1 MATITLDHV
10 DKLYPSGYHAITDA
24 NLDIRDGEFVIL
36 VGPSGCGKSTLLNM
50 IAGLEDITGGELRF
64 DDQVVNDL
72 SARDRDIAMV
82 FQSYALYPHMT
93 VRENIEFP
101 LKLSRMPKSE
111 IQDKVAEV
119 SASLGLD
126 EYLDRKPAQLSGG
139 QRQRVAMGRAI
150 VRRPKVF
157 LMDEPLSNLDAKL
170 RVQMR
175 AEIARLQQDLG
186 VTTVYVTH
194 DQTEAMTLGD
204 RVVVMRK
211 GVIQQAGSPDELY
224 ASPTNL
230 FVASF
235 IGSPSMNFMPGRLRG
250 TVVSTGFGDIHLPDV
265 LIDAASRAT
274 SESVILGLRPE
285 AFDDAYLVAPEKRDQ
300 GLTISATLSLV
311 ESTGADRFVYFS
323 PTEKEQPSEAAREAA
338 REAGVDELGGELVAR
353 LTNAT
358 RVVTGD
364 TMDLW
369 FSPESLYLFDG
380 ETGDALRRDEVAVQ

>member
-10 DKLYPSGYHAITDA
+10 DKLYPNGYHAITDA

-101 LKLSRMPKSE
+101 LKLSRMPKNE

-250 TVVSTGFGDIHLPDV
+250 NVVSTGFGDIHLPD
-265 LIDAASRAT
+265 LLHDAASRAT

-285 AFDDAYLVAPEKRDQ
+285 AFDDAFLVAPEQRDS
-300 GLTISATLSLV
+300 GMTISAQLNLV

-323 PTEKEQPSEAAREAA
+323 PPEMEQPTDAAREAA
-338 REAGVDELGGELVAR
+338 HEAGVDELGGELVAR

-358 RVVTGD
+358 RVATGD

>member
-1 MATITLDHV
+1 MATITLEHV
-10 DKLYPSGYHAITDA
+10 DKLYPNGYRAIIDA
-24 NLDIRDGEFVIL
+24 NLDIHDGEFVIL

-50 IAGLEDITGGELRF
+50 IAGLEDITGGDLLF

-82 FQSYALYPHMT
+82 FQSYALYPHMS

-101 LKLSRMPKSE
+101 LKLSRMPKAE
-111 IQDKVAEV
+111 IQEKVGEV
-119 SASLGLD
+119 SAALGLD

-175 AEIARLQQDLG
+175 AEIARLQKDLG

-211 GVIQQAGSPDELY
+211 GVIQQAGSPDDLY
-224 ASPTNL
+224 ASPDNL

-235 IGSPSMNFMPGRLRG
+235 IGSPSMNFMPGRLHG
-250 TVVSTGFGDIHLPDV
+250 NVVSTGFGEITLPEV
-265 LIDAASRAT
+265 LVDAAVHAT
-274 SESVILGLRPE
+274 SDSVILGIRPE
-285 AFDDAYLVAPEKRDQ
+285 AFEDAYLVAPEKRDL
-300 GLTISATLSLV
+300 GLTISAQLSLV

-323 PTEKEQPSEAAREAA
+323 PPQLMKPTEEARQAA
-338 REAGVDELGGELVAR
+338 HEAGVDELGGELVAR
-353 LTNAT
+353 LTNTT
-358 RVVTGD
+358 RVLTGD

-380 ETGDALRRDEVAVQ
+380 ENGEALRTDKVRVP